1 MIRLFNGK
9 DFQTRSVIVQK
20 IERLHA
26 LQFYKLPYA
35 EFACDIILHLFIDL
49 FISGYSKVVAPSAY
63 GAYGGYG
70 SYGSYGGYGHGV

>member
-1 MIRLFNGK
+1 MEKISKPEVWLFRK
-9 DFQTRSVIVQK
+9 LSDYTRSN
-20 IERLHA
+20 L

-35 EFACDIILHLFIDL
+35 EFACDIVLHLFIDL